1 MVLMKQGDNEYPGIK
16 IGLEI
21 HCQLTGLQSKLFCSC
36 FCNYHGLEPN
46 GNICPICCG
55 LPGTL
60 PLLNK
65 TAVESACMVSLALD
79 CKIPDNI
86 TFYRKNYF
94 YPDLPKNFQLTQYN
108 AYGITSIGV
117 GGSLKY
123 GEKTSRI
130 RRIQLEEDPGRL
142 VYESG
147 GVDFSSSYTLIDYNR
162 AGISLVEIVTEPDFT
177 DPKDVRVF
185 LNKIT
190 SIIEHLGVCN
200 TKRQGSVRCDANI
213 SIQGGKRV
221 EIKNVGSF
229 KEVEKA
235 LNYEIARQK
244 TMSMH
249 DIKVLAETRDWD
261 DARKVTKQS
270 RAKEEEQDYRYFPE
284 PDIPTILLGEEYVSS
299 IRKNMPELPYERK
312 NRFIAKYELSDHI
325 AQVLIDNK
333 ELADFFESAVK
344 IYSSPKEIANWIVTE
359 LLRYTDDDITEA
371 KITSS
376 SISNQS
382 SSLFAGL
389 KIDPKQIAELA
400 ILIDRNTINRNTAK
414 IILTQII
421 KTGEMPSQV
430 LARTDVLKIEDRI
443 IISEAVESVFKAEKS
458 AIRDA
463 KNNPNVANFLLG
475 KVMKLT
481 KGRADPKIT
490 LNLIKTKLDGLD

>member
-1 MVLMKQGDNEYPGIK
+1 MNE
-16 IGLEI
+16 
-21 HCQLTGLQSKLFCSC
+21 
-36 FCNYHGLEPN
+36 
-46 GNICPICCG
+46 
-55 LPGTL
+55 
-60 PLLNK
+60 
-65 TAVESACMVSLALD
+65 
-79 CKIPDNI
+79 
-86 TFYRKNYF
+86 
-94 YPDLPKNFQLTQYN
+94 
-108 AYGITSIGV
+108 
-117 GGSLKY
+117 
-123 GEKTSRI
+123 
-130 RRIQLEEDPGRL
+130 
-142 VYESG
+142 
-147 GVDFSSSYTLIDYNR
+147 
-162 AGISLVEIVTEPDFT
+162 
-177 DPKDVRVF
+177 
-185 LNKIT
+185 
-190 SIIEHLGVCN
+190 
-200 TKRQGSVRCDANI
+200 
-213 SIQGGKRV
+213 
-221 EIKNVGSF
+221 
-229 KEVEKA
+229 
-235 LNYEIARQK
+235 
-244 TMSMH
+244 
-249 DIKVLAETRDWD
+249 
-261 DARKVTKQS
+261 
-270 RAKEEEQDYRYFPE
+270 
-284 PDIPTILLGEEYVSS
+284 
-299 IRKNMPELPYERK
+299 K

-430 LARTDVLKIEDRI
+430 LARTDVLKIEDKI
-443 IISEAVESVFKAEKS
+443 IISEAVESVFNAEKS

>member
-1 MVLMKQGDNEYPGIK
+1 
-16 IGLEI
+16 
-21 HCQLTGLQSKLFCSC
+21 
-36 FCNYHGLEPN
+36 
-46 GNICPICCG
+46 
-55 LPGTL
+55 
-60 PLLNK
+60 
-65 TAVESACMVSLALD
+65 MVSLALD

-299 IRKNMPELPYERK
+299 IRKKMPELPYERK
-312 NRFIAKYELSDHI
+312 NRFIANYELSDHI

-333 ELADFFESAVK
+333 ELADFFESAAK

-371 KITSS
+371 KINSS
-376 SISNQS
+376 SNSNQSS

-430 LARTDVLKIEDRI
+430 LARTDVLKIEDKI
-443 IISEAVESVFKAEKS
+443 IISEAIESVFKAEKS

>member
-1 MVLMKQGDNEYPGIK
+1 L
-16 IGLEI
+16 
-21 HCQLTGLQSKLFCSC
+21 
-36 FCNYHGLEPN
+36 
-46 GNICPICCG
+46 NI
-55 LPGTL
+55 
-60 PLLNK
+60 
-65 TAVESACMVSLALD
+65 
-79 CKIPDNI
+79 
-86 TFYRKNYF
+86 
-94 YPDLPKNFQLTQYN
+94 
-108 AYGITSIGV
+108 
-117 GGSLKY
+117 
-123 GEKTSRI
+123 
-130 RRIQLEEDPGRL
+130 
-142 VYESG
+142 
-147 GVDFSSSYTLIDYNR
+147 
-162 AGISLVEIVTEPDFT
+162 
-177 DPKDVRVF
+177 
-185 LNKIT
+185 IT

-312 NRFIAKYELSDHI
+312 NRFIANYELSDHI

-430 LARTDVLKIEDRI
+430 LARTDVLKIEDKI

>member
-1 MVLMKQGDNEYPGIK
+1 MAMMGAKDEQDSSTK

-21 HCQLTGLQSKLFCSC
+21 HCQLTSLQSKLFCSC
-36 FCNYHGLEPN
+36 LCNYRDKEPN
-46 GNICPICCG
+46 KNICPICCG

-65 TAVESACMVSLALD
+65 AALELASMVSLALG
-79 CKIPDNI
+79 CRIPQNI
-86 TFYRKNYF
+86 MFYRKNYF

-108 AYGITSIGV
+108 TYGITSIGV
-117 GGSLKY
+117 NGRLNY
-123 GEKTSRI
+123 GTKSSRI
-130 RRIQLEEDPGRL
+130 RRIQLKEDPGRL
-142 VYESG
+142 VYESNG
-147 GVDFSSSYTLIDYNR
+147 INIGSSYTLIDYNR
-162 AGISLVEIVTEPDFT
+162 AGISLVEIVTEPDFS
-177 DPKDVRVF
+177 DPKDVRIF
-185 LNKIT
+185 LNKFT

-200 TKRQGSVRCDANI
+200 TKLEGSVRCDANV
-213 SIQGGKRV
+213 SIQGGSRV

-229 KEVEKA
+229 KDVEKA

-249 DIKVLAETRDWD
+249 DIKIQAETRHWD
-261 DARKVTKQS
+261 DTRKVTKQS

-284 PDIPTILLGEEYVSS
+284 PDIPVIPLGKEYVSS
-299 IRKNMPELPYERK
+299 INVKMPELPHERK
-312 NRFIAKYELSDHI
+312 IRFVTNYGVSDHI

-359 LLRYTDDDITEA
+359 LLRFTHDGFSVEA
-371 KITSS
+371 KIESS
-376 SISNQS
+376 SISIQS

-389 KIDPKQIAELA
+389 KIEAKHIAELA
-400 ILIDRNTINRNTAK
+400 KLIDNNTINRSTAK
-414 IILTQII
+414 MILTQII

-430 LARTDVLKIEDRI
+430 LARTNVLKIEDRS
-443 IISEAVESVFKAEKS
+443 IISEAVESIFEAEES

-463 KNNPNVANFLLG
+463 KNNPSVANFLLG

-481 KGRADPKIT
+481 KGRADPRIT
-490 LNLIKTKLDGLD
+490 LNVIKAKL